1 MNARM
6 NRILMIVAAAV
17 LTIALLAG
25 VVSARNAEMTV
36 VAKPSL
42 ENVRGY
48 AAAVADKS
56 YAIDGGVLF
65 AGGPHGWV
73 EVATPAEIIVGAVAI
88 NPREPATLY
97 VGAANTLALYRT
109 TDGGQSWLRVP
120 LSDEYVGGVT
130 DIAVDGDQ
138 RLVYVG
144 TDTAGLF
151 RLRDVGSSMIAS
163 GHLRLDEPVVEVA
176 ADSSGKGMVFARTH
190 SELYRAESHGV
201 NWRLVENLG
210 SSPTALEIAEGSPV
224 TVYVGTTDRGLVKST
239 DGQTWVTANDG
250 LGLVPGSR
258 LQIDALAV
266 DPQQPAVLYVATS
279 YLYGTSEVHQSP
291 VGVAMSTD
299 GAATW
304 ASLYT
309 DRQVAIANLLPL
321 SGQTGAVYAV
331 TNVSRTPQPLGTAP
345 AAPAEVAADLVDSE
359 AGALPIAGV
368 IAWLVAAL
376 AALALVYAVANDL
389 RRRRPAAGRPLAKSP
404 VHNR

>member
-6 NRILMIVAAAV
+6 NRILMIVAATV
-17 LTIALLAG
+17 FTIALLAG
-25 VVSARNAEMTV
+25 VVSARNTELAVMT
-36 VAKPSL
+36 KPGL

-65 AGGPHGWV
+65 AGGPQGWV
-73 EVATPAEIIVGAVAI
+73 AVATPDGIVVGAVTI
-88 NPREPATLY
+88 DPRRPQTIY
-97 VGAANTLALYRT
+97 VGAANTLALYRSN
-109 TDGGQSWLRVP
+109 DGGHNWLRVP
-120 LSDEYVGGVT
+120 LSDEFIGGVT
-130 DIAVDGDQ
+130 AIAVDGDQ

-176 ADSSGKGMVFARTH
+176 ADSSGQGLVFARTR
-190 SELYRAESHGV
+190 SELYRAESYGM
-201 NWRLVENLG
+201 NWSVVENLH
-210 SSPTALEIAEGSPV
+210 SAPTALAIADGSPA

-239 DGQTWVTANDG
+239 DGLTWVTANEG

-258 LQIDALAV
+258 LQVDALAV
-266 DPQQPAVLYVATS
+266 DPQQPNVLYVATS

-299 GAATW
+299 GAGNW
-304 ASLYT
+304 AALYT
-309 DRQVAIANLLPL
+309 DRQVAVAGLLPL

-345 AAPAEVAADLVDSE
+345 AAPTEVATSLADAQATTPSIT
-359 AGALPIAGV
+359 GA
-368 IAWLVAAL
+368 IAWIVAAL
-376 AALALVYAVANDL
+376 AALALAYAVVNDL
-389 RRRRPAAGRPLAKSP
+389 RRRRAVAVRPLAKSP